1 MEEPRYL
8 LCRLALNAPE
18 EITITKKHYESLLA
32 SRDCLT
38 ELASLE
44 EKFFAVSES
53 YREVEKVV
61 FDITIN
67 DLLYSSVQVPE
78 IYASGALFG
87 RQVASFMSVVRLY
100 LDTIETHTR
109 EITGGKV
116 DAAAV
121 KAVLSE
127 QYDRSFYYRVME
139 AIRNHA
145 QHRAFPMH
153 SASYGGGWD
162 KDRTEN
168 TYRAEFFFEAA
179 KVKDDKKFKTKTRE
193 EIEMAGGKVD
203 LKACVRQ
210 YFSDLCEI
218 HTEFRKLFAASKA
231 AAEKDIKYWREKW
244 TNESGSP
251 SLIGV
256 GAFKFNGEYID
267 LNAKRA
273 FIGPQIDEYRE
284 SLEAKTALLTDMVC
298 RKIGLYSERERK

>member
-1 MEEPRYL
+1 MEKSRYL
-8 LCRLALNAPE
+8 ICRLALNAPE
-18 EITITKKHYESLLA
+18 ELPITKSQYESLLT
-32 SRDCLT
+32 SRNCLT

-53 YREVEKVV
+53 YREVEKVI

-100 LDTIETHTR
+100 LDTIATHAR
-109 EITGGKV
+109 EITCDKI
-116 DAAAV
+116 DAAAI
-121 KAVLSE
+121 KALLSE
-127 QYDRSFYYRVME
+127 RYDHSFYYRVME

-145 QHRAFPMH
+145 QHRAFPVH

-162 KDRTEN
+162 KERTEN
-168 TYRAEFFFEAA
+168 TYRAESFFEANR
-179 KVKDDKKFKTKTRE
+179 VIDDNKFKPKIRK

-218 HTEFRKLFAASKA
+218 HAVYVNYCQNRKSRRRRTLNTGVRSGLTSRAA
-231 AAEKDIKYWREKW
+231 R
-244 TNESGSP
+244 
-251 SLIGV
+251 
-256 GAFKFNGEYID
+256 
-267 LNAKRA
+267 R
-273 FIGPQIDEYRE
+273 
-284 SLEAKTALLTDMVC
+284 
-298 RKIGLYSERERK
+298 